1 MGIIKKKGLKM
12 IITDIDNFEDNIRG
26 YLRYATNEAHK
37 ETIYVRYD
45 ENRTF
50 VIMTT
55 DELNNAIKSAI
66 YVAQHVLKKDG
77 KN

>member
-1 MGIIKKKGLKM
+1 M
-12 IITDIDNFEDNIRG
+12 IITDIDNVEDNIRG
-26 YLRYATNEAHK
+26 YLRYATNESHK

-45 ENRTF
+45 ETRTF

-55 DELNNAIKSAI
+55 DELNKAIESAV

-77 KN
+77 KNGT

>member
-1 MGIIKKKGLKM
+1 M

-45 ENRTF
+45 ETRTF

-55 DELNNAIKSAI
+55 DELNKAIESAI
-66 YVAQHVLKKDG
+66 YVAQHVLKKDR
-77 KN
+77 KNGTEKT

>member
-1 MGIIKKKGLKM
+1 M
-12 IITDIDNFEDNIRG
+12 IITDINNFEDNIRS

-45 ENRTF
+45 ETRTF

-55 DELNNAIKSAI
+55 DELNKAIESAI
-66 YVAQHVLKKDG
+66 YVAQHVLKKDEKNG
-77 KN
+77 KEDK